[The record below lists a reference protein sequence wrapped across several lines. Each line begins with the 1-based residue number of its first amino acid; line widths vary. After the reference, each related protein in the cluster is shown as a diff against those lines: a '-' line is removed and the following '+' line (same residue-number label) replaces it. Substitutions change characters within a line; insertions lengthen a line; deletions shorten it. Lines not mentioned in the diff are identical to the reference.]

1 MGFSFYPKHEQNC
14 PNVSHCPHW
23 GGAAL
28 GTLVLMATANSA
40 ATSPTEKK
48 KRGAPVG
55 HGDGFAKR
63 RKLTTG
69 LWMWQLRSDVRI
81 AMEQS
86 GCSMSTPTKPT
97 GL

>member
-1 MGFSFYPKHEQNC
+1 MGFSFYPKHEHNC
-14 PNVSHCPHW
+14 PIVSHCPHL

-55 HGDGFAKR
+55 HPA
-63 RKLTTG
+63 
-69 LWMWQLRSDVRI
+69 
-81 AMEQS
+81 EQYWDI
-86 GCSMSTPTKPT
+86 
-97 GL
+97 LL